1 MIKCI
6 FQIILLISI
15 STVSIAQKAIVLS
28 KRNQRTNGSEILI
41 STGDR
46 VKCKFTNG
54 EKVIG
59 EVLSIGGD
67 SVLIDG
73 SAYFIDDI
81 RAIAKRQKG
90 STMLFIG
97 GQVILPLAVLTAVI
111 VDNIPVAAV
120 FFVTDVATRIALNKL
135 LHDYP
140 LRNVKRK
147 WKLTVIDYPL

>member
-15 STVSIAQKAIVLS
+15 STVSVAQKAIVLS
-28 KRNQRTNGSEILI
+28 KRNNRPNGGEILI
-41 STGDR
+41 SAGDR
-46 VKCKFTNG
+46 VKCKFTNS

-67 SVLIDG
+67 SILIDG

-90 STMLFIG
+90 STTLFIG
-97 GQVILPLAVLTAVI
+97 SQVILPLAVLTAVI

-120 FFVTDVATRIALNKL
+120 FFVADVATRIALNKL

>member
-1 MIKCI
+1 MIKYI

-15 STVSIAQKAIVLS
+15 STVSVAQKAIVLS
-28 KRNQRTNGSEILI
+28 KRNSRTNGGEILI
-41 STGDR
+41 SAGDR

-67 SVLIDG
+67 SILIDG

-90 STMLFIG
+90 STTLFIG
-97 GQVILPLAVLTAVI
+97 SQVILPLAVLTAVI

-120 FFVTDVATRIALNKL
+120 FFVADVATGIALNKL

-140 LRNVKRK
+140 LRNVKHK
-147 WKLTVIDYPL
+147 WKLTVIDYPN